1 MINLYKIKDIGNFFG
16 GLTGKSKEDF
26 NIGNA
31 KFVSYMTVFSNPQL
45 PDSINDT
52 VLISENEKQNKIKK
66 GDILFTGSSETPD
79 ECGMSCVVTQ
89 DIDDDIYLNSFC
101 FGLRLNNKEIA
112 NPAYLSHYFRS
123 NYARKQI
130 KKTANG
136 VTRFNISKKKFSEIE
151 IVIPPIKVQEEIV
164 KILDSFTNLIDAL
177 NEELLLRQKQ
187 FEYYR
192 EKLLTFDDNVYLMRL
207 GDCCVIKGRI
217 GFRGYT
223 IKDQVNKGEG
233 AISLSPGNI
242 SEGIINYNQCTYIS
256 WDKYYESPEI
266 MINNGDIIF
275 CKTGSTVGKVTV
287 VEKLPCEATINPQ
300 LVVLKEI
307 NINKKYLYYYL
318 SSNRIQNKVK
328 SLAGVGSVPN
338 ISQSILNDLD
348 ISVPSSQVMKSIVE
362 KLDAFESLIS
372 SLKEEIALRQKQ
384 YEYYREKLLTFD

>member
-1 MINLYKIKDIGNFFG
+1 MSKVEELLEKYNPDGVEDLTLGEICLNHDSKRRPISKGNRIPGNIPYYGANGIQDYVDDYLFNGEYILVGEDGSVITEEGTPIVKWVYGKFWVNNHAHIFSENLNKALLKYVFYILQINKIKDLVRGVPPK
-16 GLTGKSKEDF
+16 LTKES
-26 NIGNA
+26 
-31 KFVSYMTVFSNPQL
+31 VL
-45 PDSINDT
+45 SIS
-52 VLISENEKQNKIKK
+52 LKI
-66 GDILFTGSSETPD
+66 P
-79 ECGMSCVVTQ
+79 
-89 DIDDDIYLNSFC
+89 
-101 FGLRLNNKEIA
+101 
-112 NPAYLSHYFRS
+112 H
-123 NYARKQI
+123 
-130 KKTANG
+130 
-136 VTRFNISKKKFSEIE
+136 
-151 IVIPPIKVQEEIV
+151 IKVQEEIV
-164 KILDSFTNLIDAL
+164 NILDSFTNLIDAL
-177 NEELLLRQKQ
+177 NEELSLRQKQ

-192 EKLLTFDDNVYLMRL
+192 EKLLTFDDNVYTMSL

-275 CKTGSTVGKVTV
+275 CKTASVGKVAV
-287 VEKLPCEATINPQ
+287 INDLPCEATINPQ

-318 SSNRIQNKVK
+318 SSNSIQNKVK

>member
-1 MINLYKIKDIGNFFG
+1 
-16 GLTGKSKEDF
+16 
-26 NIGNA
+26 
-31 KFVSYMTVFSNPQL
+31 
-45 PDSINDT
+45 
-52 VLISENEKQNKIKK
+52 
-66 GDILFTGSSETPD
+66 
-79 ECGMSCVVTQ
+79 
-89 DIDDDIYLNSFC
+89 
-101 FGLRLNNKEIA
+101 
-112 NPAYLSHYFRS
+112 
-123 NYARKQI
+123 
-130 KKTANG
+130 
-136 VTRFNISKKKFSEIE
+136 
-151 IVIPPIKVQEEIV
+151 
-164 KILDSFTNLIDAL
+164 
-177 NEELLLRQKQ
+177 
-187 FEYYR
+187 
-192 EKLLTFDDNVYLMRL
+192 
-207 GDCCVIKGRI
+207 
-217 GFRGYT
+217 
-223 IKDQVNKGEG
+223 
-233 AISLSPGNI
+233 
-242 SEGIINYNQCTYIS
+242 
-256 WDKYYESPEI
+256 